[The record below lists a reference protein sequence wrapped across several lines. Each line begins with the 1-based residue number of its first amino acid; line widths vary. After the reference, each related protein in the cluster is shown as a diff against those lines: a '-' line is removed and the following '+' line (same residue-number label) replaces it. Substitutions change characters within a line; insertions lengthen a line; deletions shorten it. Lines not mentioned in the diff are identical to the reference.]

1 MFKFLRKSTP
11 THPTAELS
19 RAMVDAGRAAGSDV
33 GGLCVL
39 ERQGTYSDRKVTYF
53 RVFDPAAVASRAVT
67 AAVYTDLDSYPDLVR
82 AAGHIERDG
91 AIVLNRAYAPAVA
104 PTGLG

>member
-33 GGLCVL
+33 GALYVL
-39 ERQGTYSDRKVTYF
+39 ERHGTYSDRKVTYF
-53 RVFDPAAVASRAVT
+53 RVFDPAEVASRAVS
-67 AAVYTDLDSYPDLVR
+67 AAAYADLDSHPELIR
-82 AAGHIERDG
+82 AAGHVEHDG
-91 AIVLNRAYAPAVA
+91 TIVLNRAFGPAVA
-104 PTGLG
+104 PAGLG

>member
-19 RAMVDAGRAAGSDV
+19 RAMVDAGRAAGTDV
-33 GGLCVL
+33 GAFYVL

-53 RVFDPAAVASRAVT
+53 RVFDPAAVASSAVT
-67 AAVYTDLDSYPDLVR
+67 AAAYTDLDSHPELVR

-91 AIVLNRAYAPAVA
+91 RIVLNQAYGPAVA
-104 PTGLG
+104 PAGLG